1 MPTLIKPGSVKVVTK
16 EGEIQVS
23 LTLDLNINL
32 NTEGLVLESK
42 VSNVEAQSNSSQK
55 KIPDKIKHR
64 PVDKLSGI
72 ISNTSVLEDS

>member
-42 VSNVEAQSNSSQK
+42 VSSVEAQSNPSYKNKSEKVEWAIPDFDTSQK
-55 KIPDKIKHR
+55 IDFGK
-64 PVDKLSGI
+64 
-72 ISNTSVLEDS
+72 